1 LSRLASRLAVAL
13 AAILGLSLPSPVAQ
27 ADPGAAL
34 TYESIPGDGGDL
46 IRGIVAA
53 PTGQGPG
60 PFPLLVMPSSWAM
73 PHLEYAGV
81 AAKLAK
87 ERGYVVVSYSS
98 RSFYDSEGENDILG
112 PKTINDVSRIIDWMV
127 ANKSADGG
135 RVGAAGISYGAITSL
150 LGAAQDPRIDAVVA
164 MSTYADL
171 LDALYYNDTLSEQ
184 GTAMLLGSGYVTS
197 KTGAFYN
204 QVATAIATD
213 DIDAVKQ
220 VAPVR
225 SPVNRL
231 ASYKANGTAIMIA
244 NAYDDGLFPPNQ
256 IVDFYT
262 KLEVPKKLMFSAG
275 DHATAEAPG
284 AIGLENEQWD
294 QAVRWFDHHVKGVD
308 NGIATEK
315 PVSLKDKRTGVWRDY
330 PNWAQTATPRKL
342 YLGDPNWFTGFG
354 ELTGTP
360 RTGWG
365 KSIAAGVPTQADSGT
380 LLLTGALQGWFGLT
394 PTASTTLTNAS
405 AAGKWSTSHYPDG
418 VLVSGSPVLH
428 TTVTPTTADTS
439 MFAYLYDTDALGIGK
454 LITHAP
460 YTLLG
465 ATPGQP
471 RTIDIN
477 LQSTSWSVPP
487 GHRLVLIVDTVDP
500 RYRGKSGLFDNL
512 VFSSPST
519 SPSALTIPT
528 G

>member
-1 LSRLASRLAVAL
+1 
-13 AAILGLSLPSPVAQ
+13 
-27 ADPGAAL
+27 
-34 TYESIPGDGGDL
+34 
-46 IRGIVAA
+46 
-53 PTGQGPG
+53 
-60 PFPLLVMPSSWAM
+60 
-73 PHLEYAGV
+73 
-81 AAKLAK
+81 
-87 ERGYVVVSYSS
+87 
-98 RSFYDSEGENDILG
+98 
-112 PKTINDVSRIIDWMV
+112 
-127 ANKSADGG
+127 
-135 RVGAAGISYGAITSL
+135 
-150 LGAAQDPRIDAVVA
+150 
-164 MSTYADL
+164 
-171 LDALYYNDTLSEQ
+171 
-184 GTAMLLGSGYVTS
+184 
-197 KTGAFYN
+197 
-204 QVATAIATD
+204 
-213 DIDAVKQ
+213 
-220 VAPVR
+220 
-225 SPVNRL
+225 
-231 ASYKANGTAIMIA
+231 MIA

-262 KLEVPKKLMFSAG
+262 RLEVPKKLMFSPG

-330 PNWAQTATPRKL
+330 PNWAQTGTPRKL
-342 YLGDPNWFTGFG
+342 YLQDPNWFTGFG
-354 ELTGTP
+354 GFSDTP

-380 LLLTGALQGWFGLT
+380 LLLTGALQGWIGLT

-405 AAGKWSTSHYPDG
+405 AAGKWSTSAYPDG

-460 YTLLG
+460 YALLD

-471 RTIDIN
+471 RTIDVK

-500 RYRGKSGLFDNL
+500 RYRGKSSLFTSV

>member
-1 LSRLASRLAVAL
+1 MSRLASRVVLALSVV
-13 AAILGLSLPSPVAQ
+13 LGVSLITPIAQ
-27 ADPGAAL
+27 ADPGVVV

-46 IRGIVAA
+46 IKGIVAM

-60 PFPLLVMPSSWAM
+60 PFPLLVMPSSWGM

-81 AAKLAK
+81 AAKLAR

-98 RSFYDSEGENDILG
+98 RSFYDSAGENDILG

-127 ANKSADGG
+127 ATKSADAG
-135 RVGAAGISYGAITSL
+135 RVGATGISYGAITSL
-150 LGAAQDPRIDAVVA
+150 LGAAQDARIDAVVA

-171 LDALYYNDTLSEQ
+171 LDSLYYNNTLSEQ

-197 KTGAFYN
+197 KTGPFYN
-204 QVATAIATD
+204 QVATDIATD
-213 DIDAVKQ
+213 NIEGVKQ
-220 VAPVR
+220 IAPVR
-225 SPVNRL
+225 SPANRL
-231 ASYKANGTAIMIA
+231 ASYRANGTAIMIA
-244 NAYDDGLFPPNQ
+244 NNYDDGLFPPNQ

-262 KLEVPKKLMFSAG
+262 KLDVPKKLMFSPG

-294 QAVRWFDHHVKGVD
+294 QAIRWFDHHVKGVA
-308 NGIATEK
+308 NGIDSEK
-315 PVSLKDKRTGVWRDY
+315 PVNLKDKRTGVWRDY
-330 PNWAQTATPRKL
+330 SNWTQVGTQRKL
-342 YLGDPNWFTGFG
+342 YLDGPNWFTGFG
-354 ELTGTP
+354 GFVDTP
-360 RTGWG
+360 RTGWS

-380 LLLTGALQGWFGLT
+380 LMVTGALQGWFGLS
-394 PTASTTLTNAS
+394 PVASTTLTNAA
-405 AAGKWSTSHYPDG
+405 AAGKWSTSQYPAG

-428 TTVTPTTADTS
+428 TTVTPSTANTS
-439 MFAYLYDTDALGIGK
+439 LFAYLYDTDALGNGT

-471 RTIDIN
+471 HTVDIK
-477 LQSTSWSVPP
+477 LQSTSWSVAP

-500 RYRGKSGLFDNL
+500 RYRGKSTVFNDV
-512 VFSSPST
+512 VFSSPNT
-519 SPSALTIPT
+519 SPSSLTIPI